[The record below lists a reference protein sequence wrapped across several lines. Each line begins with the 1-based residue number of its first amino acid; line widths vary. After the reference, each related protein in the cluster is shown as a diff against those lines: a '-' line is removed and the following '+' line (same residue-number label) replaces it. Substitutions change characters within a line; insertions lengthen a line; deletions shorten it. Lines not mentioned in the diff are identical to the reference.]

1 MNPIQHIYEIQQV
14 INLREVYT
22 WEQIARALYDI
33 LDDIDTSD
41 DVCRESDKA
50 FRTLVMR
57 LQAKKNAWL
66 FSPDGYRVV
75 PAVLLKEG
83 LVDFA
88 KTELDKAGLFSKDSD
103 YEGMLGNAVMDLMKV
118 FASQGH
124 SGFSAQLTRQ
134 LFNLVSDY
142 KPLSPLTD
150 NPDEWME
157 VGDQMPPRT
166 PSGEGSVWQSRRNP
180 EAFSEDGGKT
190 YYLLSDMDVKGKEE
204 NGATYTTTD
213 RSRKKMYRS
222 EKSKEQ

>member
-1 MNPIQHIYEIQQV
+1 MNPIQIIQEMQQV
-14 INLREVYT
+14 MKLRESHT

-33 LDDIDTSD
+33 LDDIDTLD
-41 DVCRESDKA
+41 DVCRENNQA
-50 FRTLVMR
+50 FRDLVMKA
-57 LQAKKNAWL
+57 QAKKNRFL
-66 FSPDGYRVV
+66 FSPDGHQVV
-75 PAVLLKEG
+75 PAVEIQEG

-88 KTELDKAGLFSKDSD
+88 KTELTKAGLFDKDSD

-124 SGFSAQLTRQ
+124 SGFSAQLTRE

-166 PSGEGSVWQSRRNP
+166 PGGEGSVWQSRRNP
-180 EAFSEDGGKT
+180 EAFSEDSGKT

>member
-1 MNPIQHIYEIQQV
+1 MDYIHYINEWQQV
-14 INLREVYT
+14 QCLRESYT
-22 WEQIARALYDI
+22 WEKIARALYNI

-41 DVCRESDKA
+41 DVCRESDKT
-50 FRTLVMR
+50 FRTLVMN

-66 FSPDGYRVV
+66 FSPDGYQVV
-75 PAVLLKEG
+75 PAVLLQEG

-88 KTELDKAGLFSKDSD
+88 KTELDKAGLFSKDGD
-103 YEGMLGNAVMDLMKV
+103 YEGMLGNAVMELIKV

-124 SGFSAQLTRQ
+124 SGFSAQLTRE

-190 YYLLSDMDVKGKEE
+190 YYLLSDMDVKGREE
-204 NGATYTTTD
+204 NGTTYTTTD

-222 EKSKEQ
+222 ENSKE